1 MEGDTQNEDGDF
13 RGLTFSRIEG
23 EGLGELSSS
32 AGPGWRSFL
41 VFDPKNQRLARL
53 SAVDLDRE
61 TKRRETEVTFGAKRS
76 HRAFE
81 TIFDHGQDDD
91 SLYFVS
97 SLRLESE
104 PLVDYLEREAPLK
117 PLHGFELIESYL
129 EALHDSGGFE
139 LAPEGLGFFIAERL
153 RISTEA
159 DGSVRLV
166 FCGFGAADD
175 QDSKQPLQEGIAAL
189 ASQMGLGF
197 SVEDLPK
204 KGGLREFLKWMESF
218 RGDLPKEDQPVS
230 KPESEIRKWLSENK
244 SRRDAICDKAPK
256 GMADLVPHF
265 KAADDVKPT
274 PASVP
279 DPKAENAKA
288 LEEAKKEAVKAE
300 KIQKAEEVKEA
311 AEAAA
316 VEEATMGPEP
326 EVSTKEAVPKDP
338 VISPKE
344 TSPKKNKVVP
354 EPGKLIEKKEVIDAP
369 PVIDEVT
376 LLQRF
381 QDRMRD
387 GNDTSDDDVKDL
399 LPGYQDSRQRRS
411 SPMALAFIFC
421 TVAAILIWLVS
432 LNLEFVAD
440 SVSKM
445 FGKSRE
451 PRSGF
456 QEYQPDVQTPSENAA
471 PEKTVPS
478 E

>member
-1 MEGDTQNEDGDF
+1 MSMEEDTQNEDGDF

-32 AGPGWRSFL
+32 TGPGWRSFL
-41 VFDPKNQRLARL
+41 VFDPKIQRLARL

-61 TKRRETEVTFGAKRS
+61 TRRRETEVTFGAKRS

-117 PLHGFELIESYL
+117 PMHGFELIEHYL
-129 EALHDSGGFE
+129 EALRDSGGFE

-175 QDSKQPLQEGIAAL
+175 QDSKLLLQERIAAL
-189 ASQMGLGF
+189 ASRMGLGF

-204 KGGLREFLKWMESF
+204 KSGLGEFLKWMESF

-230 KPESEIRKWLSENK
+230 KPESEIRKWLGENK
-244 SRRDAICDKAPK
+244 SRRDAICEKASK

-265 KAADDVKPT
+265 ESDDDVKEA

-279 DPKAENAKA
+279 DPKAEKAKA
-288 LEEAKKEAVKAE
+288 LEEAKKA
-300 KIQKAEEVKEA
+300 KEA

-316 VEEATMGPEP
+316 VEKAKMEPKP
-326 EVSTKEAVPKDP
+326 EVRTKEAVLNDP

-344 TSPKKNKVVP
+344 TSPKKNKAIP
-354 EPGKLIEKKEVIDAP
+354 EPGKLVEKKGVIDAP

-445 FGKSRE
+445 LGKSRE

-456 QEYQPDVQTPSENAA
+456 QEYQPEVRTRPEDAA